1 MKSKLS
7 VCQLNG
13 ENCYQ
18 QEKRCLK
25 CLSIKCSEIVYSL
38 CMSVK
43 GRRKKKEK
51 KKKEEYV
58 LIIVGVKQSE

>member
-43 GRRKKKEK
+43 GRRKKMKKKEK
-51 KKKEEYV
+51 KYV